1 MRRLW
6 VAVAVLLAIFAATW
20 ANTFYLS
27 SLTQELTDLLLS
39 AEARGEAGD
48 WAASLEL
55 TERAQALWED
65 RAVYLHTTL
74 RHQDIDEVLL
84 GLREVEEFLR
94 CQEGGEYSAANA
106 RLIGHLELLREQE
119 QLNLKNLL

>member
-6 VAVAVLLAIFAATW
+6 VAVAVLIALFAATW
-20 ANTFYLS
+20 GNTFYLS
-27 SLTQELTDLLLS
+27 SLTAELTDLLIS

-48 WAASLEL
+48 WETSLEL

-106 RLIGHLELLREQE
+106 RLIGHLELLLEQE